1 MGVGGEPVNTV
12 VDSIVSQSSDT
23 IRDDAITVDDR
34 VSRDAL
40 PLRGKTANDT
50 VPESP
55 TVDVLAAPTG
65 DPAGD
70 SVVDSAPGAAPV
82 LEAVHSVD
90 ALDLVD
96 TVDSGLGPDLDD
108 TADLRDS
115 AELDDIAALD
125 AEAPD
130 EGQGTADDNES
141 AGGDD
146 NEVKNLEVSGE
157 PPDIDTRPT
166 DVTET
171 LEASALLSEVA
182 FATEEI
188 APEVLT
194 AEMLTAEAFPAQ
206 GRRSPAVWDAAD
218 AVTEIYHVHYNQF
231 VRLAVLL
238 LHDVQ
243 TAEEVV
249 QDAFEAMHVAWRRL
263 NDKDKA
269 LQYLRQTVV
278 NKSRSVLR
286 HRKVVDMHAPKP
298 APDEPSAEQGAL
310 VLLERSA
317 VAAALRSLPERQR
330 EAIALRYYADFSEAD
345 IAKAMGISKG
355 AVKSHTA
362 RAMATL
368 KTVLTQATS

>member
-1 MGVGGEPVNTV
+1 M
-12 VDSIVSQSSDT
+12 
-23 IRDDAITVDDR
+23 
-34 VSRDAL
+34 
-40 PLRGKTANDT
+40 
-50 VPESP
+50 
-55 TVDVLAAPTG
+55 
-65 DPAGD
+65 
-70 SVVDSAPGAAPV
+70 